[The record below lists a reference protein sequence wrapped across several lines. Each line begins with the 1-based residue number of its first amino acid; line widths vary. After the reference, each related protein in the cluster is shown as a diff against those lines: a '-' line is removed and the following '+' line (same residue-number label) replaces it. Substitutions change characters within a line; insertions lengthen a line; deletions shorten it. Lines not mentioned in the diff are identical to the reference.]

1 MFEAYLSVLEGIEND
16 GETLEAIR
24 GAEHLALERDE

>member
-1 MFEAYLSVLEGIEND
+1 MLGIYLSVLEGIEND
-16 GETLEAIR
+16 GKTLEAVR